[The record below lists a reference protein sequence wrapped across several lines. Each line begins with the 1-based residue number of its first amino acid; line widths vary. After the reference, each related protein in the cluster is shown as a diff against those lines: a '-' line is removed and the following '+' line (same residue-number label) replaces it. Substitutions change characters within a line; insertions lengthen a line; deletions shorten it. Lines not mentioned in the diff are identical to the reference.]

1 MGEKVDVI
9 FHQYQDYLQDFV
21 IQNQGIFLDFDPA
34 SEKLDN
40 LFSHSM
46 RNVTKYKDLWGMLQ
60 MLLLLSHWQAAV
72 ERGFSINWQ
81 VDAEEI
87 NKKLIEQW

>member
-1 MGEKVDVI
+1 MTETPDSSISKFKNILAHLVTIRKIMGEKVDVI

-46 RNVTKYKDLWGMLQ
+46 RNVTKYKDLFGMLQ
-60 MLLLLSHWQAAV
+60 M
-72 ERGFSINWQ
+72 I
-81 VDAEEI
+81 
-87 NKKLIEQW
+87 